1 MSLTVTNQSTF
12 PIQRIYDISRYINS
26 DEFIL
31 GLKDVS
37 INYYSMSLTQWL
49 VITLKHHYISSSIT
63 RAINLNPLLESMP
76 AS

>member
-12 PIQRIYDISRYINS
+12 PIQRICDISRYINS